1 MDSDLTPAHNL
12 VAVSWVGTRA
22 ASCPVPLAFTQALAE
37 PSSLCSPL
45 WDRRLQLWLVL
56 PRVVAGQHTYLWGPE
71 PRLVPAMA
79 LVKAVSCRLCACRA
93 REAPQQRSPAS
104 LVFLSS
110 VVLASSQY
118 PYGSQSQAS
127 PWGLARDVL
136 V

>member
-45 WDRRLQLWLVL
+45 WDCRLQLWLVL

-71 PRLVPAMA
+71 PWLVPAMA
-79 LVKAVSCRLCACRA
+79 LVKAVSCRLCACGA

-118 PYGSQSQAS
+118 PYGSQPQAS